1 MLTREEQKEIMR
13 HVARISICALRAGAA
28 LERDRQINNP
38 RDRNRDRTKALERAR
53 SELRDYLK
61 EVG

>member
-28 LERDRQINNP
+28 LERDRQINKP
-38 RDRNRDRTKALERAR
+38 RDRDRTKALERAR

>member
-1 MLTREEQKEIMR
+1 MLTREEQKEIMCY
-13 HVARISICALRAGAA
+13 VARISICALRAGAA
-28 LERDRQINNP
+28 LERDRQINKP
-38 RDRNRDRTKALERAR
+38 RDRDRTKALERAR

>member
-38 RDRNRDRTKALERAR
+38 RDRDRTKALERAR

>member
-28 LERDRQINNP
+28 LERDRQINKP
-38 RDRNRDRTKALERAR
+38 RDRDRTKALERAR
-53 SELRDYLK
+53 DELRDYLK

>member
-28 LERDRQINNP
+28 LERDRQINKP
-38 RDRNRDRTKALERAR
+38 RDRARTKALERAR
-53 SELRDYLK
+53 EELRDYLK

>member
-28 LERDRQINNP
+28 AERGRQINKP
-38 RDRNRDRTKALERAR
+38 RDRDRTYTRALERAR
-53 SELRDYLK
+53 EELRDYLK

>member
-1 MLTREEQKEIMR
+1 MR

-28 LERDRQINNP
+28 LERDRQINKP
-38 RDRNRDRTKALERAR
+38 RDRDRTKALERAR
-53 SELRDYLK
+53 DELRDYLK